1 MVGHRFSGAC
11 VIALIAAA
19 ALPSSATAQT
29 FRPVEIFGGYALAH
43 DARNDISLPAGW
55 LAGGAIG
62 INEWLSA
69 VVDVSGGYKTIDAFG
84 LDIRLSAHGAMIGG
98 RASTRIGR
106 LTEFGQLLVGVVRGR
121 GAAFGFT
128 ETTNAFALQPGG
140 GIDYP
145 LTARFAARGQL
156 DVRFI
161 RNEPNGNEGGNEYR
175 LSAALVCRLR

>member
-19 ALPSSATAQT
+19 ALPSSAAAQT
-29 FRPVEIFGGYALAH
+29 FRPAEIFGGYAFAH
-43 DARNDISLPAGW
+43 DAKNDISLPAGW

-69 VVDVSGGYKTIDAFG
+69 VVDVTG
-84 LDIRLSAHGAMIGG
+84 L
-98 RASTRIGR
+98 
-106 LTEFGQLLVGVVRGR
+106 

-175 LSAALVCRLR
+175 FSAALVY